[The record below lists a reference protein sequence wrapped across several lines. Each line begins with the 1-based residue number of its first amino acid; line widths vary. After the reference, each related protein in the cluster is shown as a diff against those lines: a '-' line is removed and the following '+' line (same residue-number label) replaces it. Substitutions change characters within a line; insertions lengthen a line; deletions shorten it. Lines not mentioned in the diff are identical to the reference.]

1 MGNRRDS
8 GGGAASSRA
17 VIDYQKLA
25 AMILVG
31 VIFYNEYYA
40 YYSAYASW
48 PYEEEGES
56 ASVLLVAD
64 PQLQGL
70 RDERHF
76 GAVTRWDADRYLRK
90 TFSWALSAYAVD
102 AVVFLGDLLDEGS
115 RTSDGEVYGDYVTRF
130 KSIYPSDSAK
140 ARTNLAESDERISRH
155 PLCKAGIAQLI
166 TYILR
171 KIFSICRS

>member
-1 MGNRRDS
+1 MTSKMGKRRES
-8 GGGAASSRA
+8 GGGAASAARA

-25 AMILVG
+25 AMILVA

-48 PYEEEGES
+48 PHDEKEGQG
-56 ASVLLVAD
+56 ASILLVAD

-76 GAVTRWDADRYLRK
+76 GSVTRWDADGYLRK
-90 TFSWALSAYAVD
+90 TFSWAISAYSVD

-115 RTSDGEVYGDYVTRF
+115 RTSDGDVYGDYVSRF
-130 KSIYPSDSAK
+130 KSIYPADSAK
-140 ARTNLAESDERISRH
+140 V
-155 PLCKAGIAQLI
+155 
-166 TYILR
+166 
-171 KIFSICRS
+171 

>member
-1 MGNRRDS
+1 MGKRRES
-8 GGGAASSRA
+8 GGGGAASSARA

-25 AMILVG
+25 AMILVA

-48 PYEEEGES
+48 PYEEEGE
-56 ASVLLVAD
+56 VTNILLVAD

-76 GAVTRWDADRYLRK
+76 GSVTRWDADRYLRK
-90 TFSWALSAYAVD
+90 TFSWAVSSYSVD

-115 RTSDGEVYGDYVTRF
+115 RTSDGEIYDDYVSRF
-130 KSIYPSDSAK
+130 KSIYPDDSAK
-140 ARTNLAESDERISRH
+140 VRTLLTSSEIFNLNDLNVENNQSI
-155 PLCKAGIAQLI
+155 K
-166 TYILR
+166 LR
-171 KIFSICRS
+171 SV